1 MLLTVRRYETFS
13 TITLQTDEDFR
24 SLGRSAATWYIPLRT
39 DFKHSLYVR
48 NSSRCSAKP
57 VEFRIEGNALNRKK
71 NFPGDYAL
79 YAFDLTSDLRE
90 DDYFSLAKQKSLR
103 FVVKFVGALDD
114 WQCAYKQSYEE
125 SVN

>member
-1 MLLTVRRYETFS
+1 M
-13 TITLQTDEDFR
+13 FR
-24 SLGRSAATWYIPLRT
+24 
-39 DFKHSLYVR
+39 
-48 NSSRCSAKP
+48 N
-57 VEFRIEGNALNRKK
+57 EGNALNRKH
-71 NFPGDYAL
+71 FSGDYAL

-103 FVVKFVGALDD
+103 LVVKFVGALDD